1 MYRKLFL
8 PLTLLLLT
16 FPFTVAAAWAGPQQ
30 TVEQMVNAAIETLTD
45 AELDNQARQERIRSI
60 VLENIDFRSM
70 SQRIL
75 AQNWKRASSDE
86 RDRFVQLFIDLLEAT
101 YIGRIEEYSNEKV
114 LYTRERIKENKAI
127 VDTFF
132 VTADIK
138 IPIKYKLLKKD
149 GQWRIFD
156 LSIEEV
162 SLVSNFRETYGEII
176 RKDGFE
182 GLLSRMERKIEE
194 LRAPKG
200 NRP

>member
-1 MYRKLFL
+1 M
-8 PLTLLLLT
+8 
-16 FPFTVAAAWAGPQQ
+16 
-30 TVEQMVNAAIETLTD
+30 NAAIETLTD

-86 RDRFVQLFIDLLEAT
+86 RDRFVQIFIDLLEAT